1 MAFRKN
7 SDWRFRLPFYFIS
20 RPKGCNPGSA
30 GGLLHT
36 RIFKGLMPE
45 SRWLNRNFFQ
55 RRNVRTH
62 LNRKCAVVLRIK
74 SVGKTLWTSWWYHI
88 PHTHTYNIPILY
100 EFSSYCVYV
109 LCMSKAYKCK
119 IYILCVRVCAQHN
132 NNNAITASF
141 LRWAI
146 ILYVYIIAHVIGI

>member
-1 MAFRKN
+1 MVQFFFFFLSKSHAHGVKLHRSGFNRSFFFIFIFYFVGKMAFRKN

-36 RIFKGLMPE
+36 RVFKGLMPE

-62 LNRKCAVVLRIK
+62 LNRKCAVVLRMK
-74 SVGKTLWTSWWYHI
+74 SVGKTLWTSWY
-88 PHTHTYNIPILY
+88 HTY
-100 EFSSYCVYV
+100 
-109 LCMSKAYKCK
+109 
-119 IYILCVRVCAQHN
+119 
-132 NNNAITASF
+132 
-141 LRWAI
+141 I
-146 ILYVYIIAHVIGI
+146 IWI